1 MFYQLLTQWVSGQLP
16 MFANL
21 WRPWW
26 RQNVGEISR
35 RDDGVPRGHF
45 ETRLRMTGV
54 YKWQVVIN
62 VSYLSAWEL
71 TTQYLTYLRSSHKRH
86 PFCTFWAA
94 NEWED
99 ATKHTKFHAW
109 RGRDVVW
116 SKKKQTENLWRLLNA
131 LCRHCCNKVL
141 ISQCALC
148 WPALQI
154 SQDTPDE
161 LDDLTFSSAQTGQVR
176 FSFQNIWWKITNP
189 TLPSVIP
196 STTTLPQPRMW
207 CKLARSSKTILYP
220 ITWILETNTLC
231 AWIVEFWQGAQ
242 QHHLKRASISE
253 GLGQGS
259 RSSREDAQLHD
270 RHDVMVS
277 IWLAKKRSF
286 ENPRLPVWVALA
298 RQF

>member
-1 MFYQLLTQWVSGQLP
+1 MIGRMPPNTPNFMLGEAETWCGQRK
-16 MFANL
+16 NKQ
-21 WRPWW
+21 R
-26 RQNVGEISR
+26 I
-35 RDDGVPRGHF
+35 F
-45 ETRLRMTGV
+45 EDSL
-54 YKWQVVIN
+54 I
-62 VSYLSAWEL
+62 
-71 TTQYLTYLRSSHKRH
+71 
-86 PFCTFWAA
+86 
-94 NEWED
+94 
-99 ATKHTKFHAW
+99 
-109 RGRDVVW
+109 
-116 SKKKQTENLWRLLNA
+116 NA

-154 SQDTPDE
+154 SQDTPGE
-161 LDDLTFSSAQTGQVR
+161 LDDLTFSSAQTGQAR

-207 CKLARSSKTILYP
+207 CKLARSSKIILYP

-259 RSSREDAQLHD
+259 RSSRDAQLHD
-270 RHDVMVS
+270 KHDVMVS
-277 IWLAKKRSF
+277 IWLAKNDQKRS
-286 ENPRLPVWVALA
+286 
-298 RQF
+298 